1 MNIENQTASSEFDQ
15 TLSTA
20 ALLDD
25 PRPDLNDTAELSKW
39 LLRRYMV
46 SDWDNQLV
54 KRLEMVLCRD
64 SEGNI
69 LPEPKRFQNETMG
82 IAVTAPAR
90 EGKSFLVQ
98 QVLPKV
104 LGEKIDVDKCGPS
117 ILYCRLRS
125 AATVKGVYEDICR
138 KTGLT

>member
-82 IAVTAPAR
+82 IGTCDYPIPV
-90 EGKSFLVQ
+90 GS
-98 QVLPKV
+98 
-104 LGEKIDVDKCGPS
+104 
-117 ILYCRLRS
+117 CRYR
-125 AATVKGVYEDICR
+125 TN
-138 KTGLT
+138 TT